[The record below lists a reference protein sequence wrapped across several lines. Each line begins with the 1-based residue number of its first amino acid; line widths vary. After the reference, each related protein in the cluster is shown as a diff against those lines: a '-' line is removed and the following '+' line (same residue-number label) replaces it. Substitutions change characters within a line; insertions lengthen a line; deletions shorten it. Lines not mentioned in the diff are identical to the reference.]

1 MWHGR
6 DGTTHGLHRNGQLAH
21 VAWLAFDAH
30 RLAACGVQPGV
41 RGRST
46 GMPSASSFTYQR
58 HAKRRLKVPDAPRRE
73 ALDRRVVS
81 EVHHTTWVACSRM
94 GELPVCQCGSA
105 VTSEPHAAD
114 LQPDRPPWRADAAQY
129 LPYTLLEAPAK
140 SKTARG
146 SRNRPRLESCGQL
159 PLLLTS
165 PN

>member
-1 MWHGR
+1 MRHGR
-6 DGTTHGLHRNGQLAH
+6 DGMTLGLHRATC
-21 VAWLAFDAH
+21 
-30 RLAACGVQPGV
+30 ACGILHSMRIGGWLVCAAGCSRPLGRHVGSISFHVSTSCKETTQSSGRDTPGSS
-41 RGRST
+41 GSKGSWRSSPYN
-46 GMPSASSFTYQR
+46 MR
-58 HAKRRLKVPDAPRRE
+58 
-73 ALDRRVVS
+73 
-81 EVHHTTWVACSRM
+81 VACSRM

-105 VTSEPHAAD
+105 VTPEPHAAD